1 MREEQAR
8 EKTKIRKDYDLMSTQ
23 LADLLKDEEL
33 TKRILHVSADLNFA
47 FRFKRLIQ
55 TLYQFKRS
63 QMRFCRRNDC
73 SKSKKSVR
81 N

>member
-33 TKRILHVSADLNFA
+33 AKRILHVSTDLNFA
-47 FRFKRLIQ
+47 FHFTRLIQ
-55 TLYQFKRS
+55 IL
-63 QMRFCRRNDC
+63 
-73 SKSKKSVR
+73 SVIL
-81 N
+81 NIVK

>member
-47 FRFKRLIQ
+47 FF
-55 TLYQFKRS
+55 S
-63 QMRFCRRNDC
+63 
-73 SKSKKSVR
+73 SV
-81 N
+81 